1 MDRFQDATPGSRK
14 LAFNPL
20 AKMIRAIIFDL
31 DGTLAD
37 TEPLHFE
44 AFAAILRPLGIELS
58 RHDYFNCLIGYND
71 HDCFA
76 TVLREQR
83 KSFDEAR
90 LAELIE
96 KKAAVYQATIAHRDV
111 MYPGA
116 ANFVRRCAERFPL
129 IVATGTLHA
138 EAQMILARA
147 NIRDLFL
154 DIIAAEDVTHGK
166 PEPDGFLTALGR
178 LGFILRPHPSITG
191 DECLVIEDTPAG
203 IKAAHRAGMRALAV
217 CQTVPAGDL
226 SAADLVRPSLR
237 ETDLDEILQILSAK
251 T

>member
-1 MDRFQDATPGSRK
+1 
-14 LAFNPL
+14 
-20 AKMIRAIIFDL
+20 MIRAIIFDL

-37 TEPLHFE
+37 TESLHFE
-44 AFAAILRPLGIELS
+44 AFAAILLLLGIELS
-58 RHDYFNCLIGYND
+58 RHHYFKSLIGYND

-76 TVLREQR
+76 TVLREQG

-90 LAELIE
+90 LDELIE
-96 KKAAVYQATIAHRDV
+96 KKAAVYQATIANRDV

-116 ANFVRRCAERFPL
+116 TDFVRRCAERFPL
-129 IVATGTLHA
+129 VVATGTLRA

-154 DIIAAEDVTHGK
+154 DVIAAEDVAHGK

-191 DECLVIEDTPAG
+191 DECLVIEDTAAG
-203 IKAAHRAGMRALAV
+203 IEAAHRAGMHALAV
-217 CQTVPAGDL
+217 CQTAPAGDL
-226 SAADLVRPSLR
+226 SNADLVRPSLR
-237 ETDLDEILQILSAK
+237 ETELDEILQILSAQ